1 MFEHP
6 ESDNFEPELYSDGD
20 DEDLEEFINAEDPIC
35 TACDGTGLQNG
46 HLCKTCQGTGLS

>member
-6 ESDNFEPELYSDGD
+6 ESDNFEPELYDGD

-35 TACDGTGLQNG
+35 AACDGTGLQNG